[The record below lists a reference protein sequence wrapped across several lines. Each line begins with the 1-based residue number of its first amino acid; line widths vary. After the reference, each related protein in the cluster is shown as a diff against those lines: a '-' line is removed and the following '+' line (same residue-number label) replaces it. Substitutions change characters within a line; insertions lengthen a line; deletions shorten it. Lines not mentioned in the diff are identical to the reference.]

1 MMNETQIARS
11 PSDATKERLF
21 QEFNTVVAE
30 TETLLKSVAG
40 AGSDQAGA
48 LKASVTQGL
57 ADAGA
62 RLKRI
67 REESLHRA
75 SEAAHAADEYVH
87 VHPWQTIGV
96 AAALAGVVGLVAG
109 LLIARR

>member
-1 MMNETQIARS
+1 MNETQMARS
-11 PSDATKERLF
+11 PAEATKDRLH

-40 AGSDQAGA
+40 AGGDQAGA
-48 LKASVTQGL
+48 LKSSVAQSL

-67 REESLHRA
+67 REESVHRA
-75 SEAAHAADEYVH
+75 REAAHAADEYVH
-87 VHPWQTIGV
+87 THPWQTVGV
-96 AAALAGVVGLVAG
+96 VAALAGAVGLLAG

>member
-1 MMNETQIARS
+1 MNETQMARS
-11 PSDATKERLF
+11 PSEATKDRLH
-21 QEFNTVVAE
+21 QEFNTVVTE

-40 AGSDQAGA
+40 AGSEQAGA
-48 LKASVTQGL
+48 LKASVAQGL

-67 REESLHRA
+67 REESAHRA
-75 SEAAHAADEYVH
+75 REAAHAADAYVH
-87 VHPWQTIGV
+87 KHPWQTVGV
-96 AAALAGVVGLVAG
+96 VAALAGAVGLLAG